1 MAAQAPL
8 LSLPKIQPAH
18 CPDACPY
25 LRGGIC
31 RLACGNEYDRCPVA
45 EGTNRPRQKDAK

>member
-8 LSLPKIQPAH
+8 LHLPKIQPAH

-31 RLACGNEYDRCPVA
+31 RLACGNEHDRCPVA
-45 EGTNRPRQKDAK
+45 EGTNRPRQKDTK